1 MKKIIILYILIFSF
15 LNLRPSISFENKIIY
30 KINNEII
37 TSFDLKLEEKYLIIF
52 NPNLKKINL
61 KQLETLALDSLLK
74 EKIKE
79 IELSNHYT
87 IEKTLQDENLLK
99 IIKDLYIKSGFKDK
113 KNFNNFLIDQNLDL
127 NTLKKKIAIEVLW
140 NNLIFSKF
148 NQQVVIN
155 STLLEKQVNKEIKK
169 LTNIREY
176 LLSEILIKNEKD
188 LRINQLY
195 KEIIASSKKIGFDNT
210 ANLFSKSDSAKY
222 GGKIGWI
229 QETSLSP
236 LIIKNLSEL
245 NKGEI
250 SKPIKASENFIILK
264 IDDIKVS
271 QRKIDKKKI
280 LENRITFE
288 KNQQL
293 ERFSIAYL
301 NKVKQNIIINEL

>member
-15 LNLRPSISFENKIIY
+15 LNLRPLISLENKIIY

-113 KNFNNFLIDQNLDL
+113 KNFNNFLINQNLDL
-127 NTLKKKIAIEVLW
+127 NKLKKKIAIEMLW
-140 NNLIFSKF
+140 NSLILSKF

-155 STLLEKQVNKEIKK
+155 RTLLEKQVNKEIKK

-176 LLSEILIKNEKD
+176 FLSEILIKNEKD
-188 LRINQLY
+188 LKINQLY
-195 KEIIASSKKIGFDNT
+195 NEIITSSKKIGFDNT

-280 LENRITFE
+280 LESRITFE

>member
-155 STLLEKQVNKEIKK
+155 ATLLEKQVNKEIKK

>member
-15 LNLRPSISFENKIIY
+15 LNLRPLISLENKIIY

-127 NTLKKKIAIEVLW
+127 NKLKKKIAIEMLW
-140 NNLIFSKF
+140 NSLILSKF

-155 STLLEKQVNKEIKK
+155 RTLLEKQVNKEIKK
-169 LTNIREY
+169 LTNIKEY
-176 LLSEILIKNEKD
+176 FLSEILIKNEKD
-188 LRINQLY
+188 LKINQLY
-195 KEIIASSKKIGFDNT
+195 NEIITSSKKIGFDNT

>member
-15 LNLRPSISFENKIIY
+15 LYLRPSISLENKIIY

-37 TSFDLKLEEKYLIIF
+37 TLFDLKLEQKYLIIF
-52 NPNLKKINL
+52 NPNLKKLNL

-79 IELSNHYT
+79 IELSNLYT

-99 IIKDLYIKSGFKDK
+99 EIKDLYIKSGFKDK

-127 NTLKKKIAIEVLW
+127 NKLKKKIAIEMLW
-140 NNLIFSKF
+140 NSLIFSKF

-155 STLLEKQVNKEIKK
+155 RTLLEKQVNKEIKK

-176 LLSEILIKNEKD
+176 FLSEILIKNEKD
-188 LRINQLY
+188 LKINQLY
-195 KEIIASSKKIGFDNT
+195 NEIITSSKKIGFDNT

>member
-15 LNLRPSISFENKIIY
+15 LNLRPLISLENKIIY

-127 NTLKKKIAIEVLW
+127 NKLKKKIAIEMLW
-140 NNLIFSKF
+140 NS
-148 NQQVVIN
+148 
-155 STLLEKQVNKEIKK
+155 
-169 LTNIREY
+169 
-176 LLSEILIKNEKD
+176 
-188 LRINQLY
+188 
-195 KEIIASSKKIGFDNT
+195 
-210 ANLFSKSDSAKY
+210 
-222 GGKIGWI
+222 
-229 QETSLSP
+229 
-236 LIIKNLSEL
+236 
-245 NKGEI
+245 
-250 SKPIKASENFIILK
+250 
-264 IDDIKVS
+264 
-271 QRKIDKKKI
+271 
-280 LENRITFE
+280 
-288 KNQQL
+288 
-293 ERFSIAYL
+293 
-301 NKVKQNIIINEL
+301 

>member
-1 MKKIIILYILIFSF
+1 MKKIIILYILVFSF
-15 LNLRPSISFENKIIY
+15 LYLRPSISLENKIIY

-37 TSFDLKLEEKYLIIF
+37 TLFDLKLEQKYLIIF
-52 NPNLKKINL
+52 NPNLKKLNL

-79 IELSNHYT
+79 IELSNLYN

-99 IIKDLYIKSGFKDK
+99 EIKDLYIKSGFKDK

-127 NTLKKKIAIEVLW
+127 NKLKKKIAIEMLW
-140 NNLIFSKF
+140 NSLIFSKF

-155 STLLEKQVNKEIKK
+155 RTLLEKQVNKEIKK

-176 LLSEILIKNEKD
+176 FLSEILIKNEKD
-188 LRINQLY
+188 LKINQLY
-195 KEIIASSKKIGFDNT
+195 NEIITSSKKIGFDNT

>member
-15 LNLRPSISFENKIIY
+15 LNLKPLISLENKIIY

-37 TSFDLKLEEKYLIIF
+37 TSVDLELEKKYLIIF
-52 NPNLKKINL
+52 NPNLKKLNS
-61 KQLETLALDSLLK
+61 KQLETLALDSILK

-79 IELSNHYT
+79 IELNNYYI

-99 IIKDLYIKSGFKDK
+99 TIKDLYIESGFKDK
-113 KNFNNFLIDQNLDL
+113 KNFNDFLIDQNLDL
-127 NTLKKKIAIEVLW
+127 NILKKKIAIEMLW
-140 NNLIFSKF
+140 NSLILSKF
-148 NQQVVIN
+148 NQKVVIN
-155 STLLEKQVNKEIKK
+155 KIFLEKQVNKEIKK
-169 LTNIREY
+169 ISNIKEY

-188 LRINQLY
+188 LIIDQLY
-195 KEIIASSKKIGFDNT
+195 KEIITSSKKIGFDNT
-210 ANLFSKSDSAKY
+210 ANLFSKSDTAKF

-236 LIIKNLSEL
+236 LIIKNLSKL
-245 NKGEI
+245 KKGEI
-250 SKPIKASENFIILK
+250 SKPIRASENFIILK
-264 IDDIKVS
+264 IDDIKIS

-280 LENRITFE
+280 LDNRITFE

>member
-1 MKKIIILYILIFSF
+1 MRKIIILYILIFSF
-15 LNLRPSISFENKIIY
+15 LYLRPSISLENKIIY

-127 NTLKKKIAIEVLW
+127 NKLKKKIAIEMLW
-140 NNLIFSKF
+140 NSLILSKF

-155 STLLEKQVNKEIKK
+155 RTLLEKQVNKEIKK

-176 LLSEILIKNEKD
+176 FLSEILIKNEKD
-188 LRINQLY
+188 LKINQLY
-195 KEIIASSKKIGFDNT
+195 NEIITSSKKIGFDNT

>member
-127 NTLKKKIAIEVLW
+127 NKLKKKIAIEMLW
-140 NNLIFSKF
+140 NSLILSKF

-155 STLLEKQVNKEIKK
+155 RTLLEKQVNKEIKK

-176 LLSEILIKNEKD
+176 FLSEILIKNEKD
-188 LRINQLY
+188 LKINQLY
-195 KEIIASSKKIGFDNT
+195 NEIITSSKKIGFDNT

>member
-1 MKKIIILYILIFSF
+1 M
-15 LNLRPSISFENKIIY
+15 
-30 KINNEII
+30 
-37 TSFDLKLEEKYLIIF
+37 
-52 NPNLKKINL
+52 
-61 KQLETLALDSLLK
+61 LK

-127 NTLKKKIAIEVLW
+127 NKLKKKIAIEMLW
-140 NNLIFSKF
+140 NSLIFSKF

-155 STLLEKQVNKEIKK
+155 RTLLEKQVNKEIKK

-176 LLSEILIKNEKD
+176 FLSEILIKNEKD
-188 LRINQLY
+188 LKINQLY
-195 KEIIASSKKIGFDNT
+195 NEIITSSKKIGFDNT

>member
-15 LNLRPSISFENKIIY
+15 LNLRPLISLENKIIY

-127 NTLKKKIAIEVLW
+127 NKLKKKIAIEMLW
-140 NNLIFSKF
+140 NSLILSKF

-155 STLLEKQVNKEIKK
+155 RTLLEKQVNKEIKK

-176 LLSEILIKNEKD
+176 FLSEILIKNEKD
-188 LRINQLY
+188 LKINQLY
-195 KEIIASSKKIGFDNT
+195 NEIITSSKKIGFDNT

>member
-1 MKKIIILYILIFSF
+1 M
-15 LNLRPSISFENKIIY
+15 
-30 KINNEII
+30 
-37 TSFDLKLEEKYLIIF
+37 
-52 NPNLKKINL
+52 
-61 KQLETLALDSLLK
+61 
-74 EKIKE
+74 
-79 IELSNHYT
+79 
-87 IEKTLQDENLLK
+87 
-99 IIKDLYIKSGFKDK
+99 
-113 KNFNNFLIDQNLDL
+113 
-127 NTLKKKIAIEVLW
+127 LW

-155 STLLEKQVNKEIKK
+155 ATLLEKQVNKEIKK